1 MISLTLYTTIGCH
14 LCELADTLLNELSNQ
29 HNVVVEAIEIGDDD
43 ELVTRYGTIIPVVRF
58 ADNSELNWP
67 FTLQDLEI
75 KIGPLSTH

>member
-14 LCELADTLLNELSNQ
+14 LCQLADTLLSELSNQ
-29 HNVVVEAIEIGDDD
+29 HDVVVEVIEIGDDD
-43 ELVTRYGTIIPVVRF
+43 DLVTRYGTTIPVVKF

-75 KIGPLSTH
+75 KMGSLSAN